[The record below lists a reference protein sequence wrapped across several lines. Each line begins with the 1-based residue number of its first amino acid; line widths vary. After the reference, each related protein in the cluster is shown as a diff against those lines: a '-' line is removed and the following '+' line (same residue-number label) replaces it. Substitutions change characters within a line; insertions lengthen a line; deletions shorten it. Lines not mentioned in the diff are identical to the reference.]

1 MTHFVDVLV
10 DDLGPDSSW
19 HVSGV
24 GDADDGLGVVV
35 VVGRCSHGAVRE
47 HVHQHDSI
55 VSAQLRQLRVALHV
69 PVRDGGALP
78 CKHMSQ
84 FS

>member
-1 MTHFVDVLV
+1 M
-10 DDLGPDSSW
+10 
-19 HVSGV
+19 SGV

-47 HVHQHDSI
+47 HVHQHNSI
-55 VSAQLRQLRVALHV
+55 VSAQLCQLRVALHV
-69 PVRDGGALP
+69 PVRDSGTLP
-78 CKHMSQ
+78 CEHMSQ